1 MGRSK
6 IIETEEERKARL
18 KVWQLAYYA
27 KNKEKIIQRSKDDYQ
42 KNKESILQKQKSPKR
57 LEKHRTYSRN
67 ADRIQRQ
74 ELSDNY
80 IKRIILLSCKH
91 YGIEIIGKDIT
102 PEQIALQR
110 KITHLRRLIKSHS
123 HEK

>member
-18 KVWQLAYYA
+18 KAWQLAYYA

-57 LEKHRTYSRN
+57 LENHRTHARN
-67 ADRIQRQ
+67 ADRIKRK
-74 ELSDNY
+74 ELDDSY

-91 YGIEIIGKDIT
+91 HGVEIIWKDIT

-110 KITHLRRLIKSHS
+110 KITHLRRLIKSHR